1 MTAAAAEVRQ
11 PHMHG
16 YGHTQIYTKYPVAE
30 ICTISLLLL
39 TLFSN
44 SHFSLSCAH
53 THSRE
58 TNSHLPFHL
67 LLFNDA
73 EWHSQDQSP
82 AYPLHSAAP
91 QVLSSFQL
99 CVDTV
104 GFFFFNDI

>member
-1 MTAAAAEVRQ
+1 MTAAAVKGREPR
-11 PHMHG
+11 MHAYG
-16 YGHTQIYTKYPVAE
+16 YTQIYTKYPVAQ

-44 SHFSLSCAH
+44 SHFSLLCVHTH

-73 EWHSQDQSP
+73 EWHSQEQSP

-91 QVLSSFQL
+91 QELSPLKL

-104 GFFFFNDI
+104 GFL